1 MAGGFPIMRAY
12 RPAPTSEPTRRVTI
26 VSTTVS
32 GPAPLNTRSQR
43 AVWIHE
49 SKEWSRVIAQT
60 IERRQQRQLEVEKG
74 KGQAI
79 FQLILRQQAT
89 HDKAQAEYDGYCAKQ
104 ISYYKRVWSGSLFG
118 LIVSGFLFLILFTD
132 VVRDTAEARLG
143 VITTCALVPSF
154 MDGSKFSAVWL
165 TAVAVEGI
173 SKSTA
178 VLAMVSIARFSKAR
192 HEPDAAYYER
202 LLECSRLG
210 FRIGA
215 VMAANP
221 LAWGLFVV
229 VRGECDGEICL
240 NLALAT
246 WAVMSWTFLASI
258 AWAVFLES
266 GYRVMVGQ
274 WKKASSRFS
283 LKIDQREA
291 VGKSGWQ
298 LLGRDEKGRLEWVR
312 VSFPGDQHCV

>member
-1 MAGGFPIMRAY
+1 MRAY
-12 RPAPTSEPTRRVTI
+12 RPAPSSEPTRRITI
-26 VSTTVS
+26 VSTTVF

-43 AVWIHE
+43 AIWIRE
-49 SKEWSRVIAQT
+49 SKEWSRVLAQT
-60 IERRQQRQLEVEKG
+60 IERRRQHQLESETA
-74 KGQAI
+74 QDRAYH
-79 FQLILRQQAT
+79 QLIVCQQAAQ
-89 HDKAQAEYDGYCAKQ
+89 DKAQAEYDEHFAKQ
-104 ISYYKRVWSGSLFG
+104 ISYYKRVWSVSLFG

-132 VVRDTAEARLG
+132 AVRDTAEARLG
-143 VITTCALVPSF
+143 VITTCALVPSLT
-154 MDGSKFSAVWL
+154 DYSKFSAVWRA
-165 TAVAVEGI
+165 AVAVENI

-178 VLAMVSIARFSKAR
+178 VLAVVRMARLSKAR

-202 LLECSRLG
+202 LHEYSRLG
-210 FRIGA
+210 FRTGA

-221 LAWGLFVV
+221 LAWGLFLV

-258 AWAVFLES
+258 AWALFLES

-274 WKKASSRFS
+274 WKKVSSRFS
-283 LKIDQREA
+283 LKKDQREA
-291 VGKSGWQ
+291 VGTSGWE

-312 VSFPGDQHCV
+312 VESFPGDQDCV